1 MNEPLFLT
9 LEKVLELQRRSIDT
23 YGGLHGIRD
32 KGLLESALAM
42 PQAGFGGEYAHSTVF
57 EMGAAYLFHLTKN
70 HPFLD
75 GNKRIG
81 FAAAVVFLHMN
92 GYRYEDTQKA
102 AEAMVLKA
110 ATGQSDK
117 PDIAAYLRSHCKPLE
132 EIDG

>member
-1 MNEPLFLT
+1 MVEPLFLT
-9 LEKVLELQRRSIDT
+9 LERVLELQRRSIEQ

-32 KGLLESALAM
+32 RGLLESALAM
-42 PQAGFGGEYAHSTVF
+42 PQTGFGGQYAHSTLY
-57 EMGAAYLFHLTKN
+57 EMAAAYLFHLTKN

-92 GYRYEDTQKA
+92 GYRFEDIEED
-102 AEAMVLKA
+102 AEALVLRV

-117 PDIAAYLRSHCKPLE
+117 ADIAAYIRNHCTAISNE
-132 EIDG
+132 